1 MLHNTGYPVSGI
13 PLFSTSTR
21 SKPTFKVVDEIIM
34 RICQH
39 LFVFIVLSMPRR
51 TGSLLCSKVRIVS
64 RAVNQRMLRV
74 KMIKVADIHDA
85 PTGTATSD
93 IVQNRKFSCNLLK
106 KRVLSTNREYFN
118 KSASKKLKKWVFV
131 TLI

>member
-1 MLHNTGYPVSGI
+1 VFVWLTGDRGTV
-13 PLFSTSTR
+13 
-21 SKPTFKVVDEIIM
+21 KPHD
-34 RICQH
+34 H
-39 LFVFIVLSMPRR
+39 VLP
-51 TGSLLCSKVRIVS
+51 
-64 RAVNQRMLRV
+64 
-74 KMIKVADIHDA
+74 KVADIHD
-85 PTGTATSD
+85 TATSD